1 MDYSSSSSSYTQT
14 PQPDPNQYPHP
25 YQGQPPPPYS
35 DPSSIQPYDPHSYYY
50 PSSYDPNH
58 SYQYYQDYPHF
69 YQEPTSIHPPGVP
82 IPAPDSETT
91 HLQNAYYGH
100 GVVENQHQPI
110 DSGSGSGQAPANVA
124 VAQVASQPQIGQ
136 TPYRGGG
143 RKGNR
148 PFRGGGQGHLGY
160 HGHGPDGSA
169 PPIHGRGRGQGGGR
183 HFQLY
188 GAASS
193 NPNPAS
199 VPAEGIAALKQ
210 PPSALVPLQA
220 PLPVTAQVSSASSWR
235 LPRMAWCEL
244 CRVDCN
250 TLETLEQHK
259 NGKRHKKILQVHEEL
274 QKRNKVNTEQKN
286 AQMPN
291 TDLKPEVGQTE
302 KVEGSEEKRPSEGKL
317 TSEVITDDNRNETD
331 WRGMVGNSE
340 ASEEPENKSRDH
352 FAARGRGFKRRMRG
366 GRGGKYMRTY
376 EGSRRLVEPPKPKV
390 NPLICEL
397 CNVKCESQVV
407 FDSHLS
413 GKKHLATLKRFQGH
427 RALYGEQG
435 LQALYPPNL
444 TAASTSVAPPVDQVL
459 PPVEQVP
466 PPHVQQV
473 APLHVQQGPPP
484 HVQKVPPPHVQQVV
498 PPHVQQGP
506 PHVQQVPP
514 QQGVIDPQ
522 VFLAQVQQG
531 GNDPEVLLGKLLI
544 SYMLSKTQAQG
555 GPTSSVATAS
565 GTNVETQNQLQSHI
579 QGILAICQNGI
590 QTAVTLGAKS
600 QPQSVTGN
608 SEAPAAGNTDTNTE
622 NQTLQIHAK
631 EASVPINDSVVVPA
645 ESTVP
650 SKQVSEASDKECV
663 VVASTPVYHE
673 PENQMQE
680 PESEK

>member
-1 MDYSSSSSSYTQT
+1 MDYSYTQT
-14 PQPDPNQYPHP
+14 PQPDPNQYHHP
-25 YQGQPPPPYS
+25 YQTQPQPQQPPPPY
-35 DPSSIQPYDPHSYYY
+35 DPSTIQPYDPHSYYY
-50 PSSYDPNH
+50 SYDPNH
-58 SYQYYQDYPHF
+58 HYQYYNPTSQDYTTNPQL

-82 IPAPDSETT
+82 IPAPPPQTADSDAA

-100 GVVENQHQPI
+100 GVVENQHQQPI
-110 DSGSGSGQAPANVA
+110 NSGSGQAA
-124 VAQVASQPQIGQ
+124 VSEVTQFPGKVEVASQPGIGQ

-143 RKGNR
+143 RRGNR
-148 PFRGGGQGHLGY
+148 PFRGGGR
-160 HGHGPDGSA
+160 GHGPDGSA
-169 PPIHGRGRGQGGGR
+169 PPFHGRGRGQGGGR

-193 NPNPAS
+193 NPNSAS
-199 VPAEGIAALKQ
+199 VPAEGVAALKQ
-210 PPSALVPLQA
+210 SPSALVPLQA
-220 PLPVTAQVSSASSWR
+220 PLPVPTQVSSASFWR
-235 LPRMAWCEL
+235 PPRMAWCEL

-274 QKRNKVNTEQKN
+274 QKHNKVNTEQQN

-291 TDLKPEVGQTE
+291 TELKPEVGQTE
-302 KVEGSEEKRPSEGKL
+302 KVEGSEEKQPSEEKL
-317 TSEVITDDNRNETD
+317 TSEVVTDDNRNETD
-331 WRGMVGNSE
+331 QRETVGNSE

-390 NPLICEL
+390 IPFICEL

-444 TAASTSVAPPVDQVL
+444 TAASTSVAPHVEQA
-459 PPVEQVP
+459 PPHVEQVAP
-466 PPHVQQV
+466 RVQQVAPPHVQQV
-473 APLHVQQGPPP
+473 SPP
-484 HVQKVPPPHVQQVV
+484 HV
-498 PPHVQQGP
+498 
-506 PHVQQVPP
+506 

-531 GNDPEVLLGKLLI
+531 GNDPEVLLGKLLM
-544 SYMLSKTQAQG
+544 SYMLSKTQAQEIAPAP
-555 GPTSSVATAS
+555 GPTSTVATAP

-579 QGILAICQNGI
+579 QGLLALCQNGF
-590 QTAVTLGAKS
+590 QSAVMVGAKS
-600 QPQSVTGN
+600 QPQSGTLN
-608 SEAPAAGNTDTNTE
+608 SEAQAAGNTDTNTG
-622 NQTLQIHAK
+622 NGTLQIHAK
-631 EASVPINDSVVVPA
+631 EESVPINDPVVAPA
-645 ESTVP
+645 ENAGP
-650 SKQVSEASDKECV
+650 SKQVSEKASDKECE
-663 VVASTPVYHE
+663 VVASAPVQPE

-680 PESEK
+680 PESKKE